1 MDALPDLVERWE
13 RLIGRFIF
21 AFGEVELLTFILWR
35 HYAIAEAPPHNFKER
50 TGRVLT
56 KLRADTSDKR
66 LLVPLF
72 EKSLRLA
79 DKRNAVAHHPMAAQV
94 FQHTRTGEH
103 MVKFAIHSQTSD
115 EFISDEELAQLGD
128 TTRELVSQLY
138 TIMWPSSGGT
148 GAA

>member
-1 MDALPDLVERWE
+1 MDALPDLVEHWE

-21 AFGEVELLTFILWR
+21 AFGEIELLTFILWR
-35 HYAIAEAPPHNFKER
+35 HYAIEEAPPHNFKER
-50 TGRVLT
+50 TGRLLT
-56 KLRADTSDKR
+56 KLRTDTSDKR
-66 LLVPLF
+66 LLAPLL

-115 EFISDEELAQLGD
+115 EFIGDEELAQLGD
-128 TTRELVSQLY
+128 STRELVSQLY
-138 TIMWPSSGGT
+138 ATMWPSQTGS